1 MESAIMLP
9 DLGVKLEALGREVS
23 VLGFSIEQ
31 EQRLREL
38 VAEVNS
44 ICLQQ
49 KRKLVS

>member
-1 MESAIMLP
+1 MLP

-23 VLGFSIEQ
+23 LLDFSIEQ

-38 VAEVNS
+38 VAEVDA

-49 KRKLVS
+49 KRKLAS

>member
-1 MESAIMLP
+1 MLP

-23 VLGFSIEQ
+23 FLDFSIAQ

-38 VAEVNS
+38 VAEMDA

-49 KRKLVS
+49 KSKLAS